1 VPTKKNEK
9 TKKKSWITECEF
21 LNQHKKEFYLWQN
34 QICKETKKGGRR
46 NPQQQWTTNC
56 PFKRKFEINS
66 GMGMLWNLIK
76 SQLQWNCLFQP
87 THNQPTDKKEKINS
101 NLLKKI
107 QQPHQDNTSTIHTQ
121 IQYNST
127 FSNINFKKKIDFI
140 ICTFKFTSSLSIY
153 SSTNQSNQKP
163 KL

>member
-1 VPTKKNEK
+1 VAWECSGISSSLNCNE
-9 TKKKSWITECEF
+9 IVYF
-21 LNQHKKEFYLWQN
+21 
-34 QICKETKKGGRR
+34 
-46 NPQQQWTTNC
+46 
-56 PFKRKFEINS
+56 
-66 GMGMLWNLIK
+66 NL
-76 SQLQWNCLFQP
+76 
-87 THNQPTDKKEKINS
+87 HNQPTCKKEKINS